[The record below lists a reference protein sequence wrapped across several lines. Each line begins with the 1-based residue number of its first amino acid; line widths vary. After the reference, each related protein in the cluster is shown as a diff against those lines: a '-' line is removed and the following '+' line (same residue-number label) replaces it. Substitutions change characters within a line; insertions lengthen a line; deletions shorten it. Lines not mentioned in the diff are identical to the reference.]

1 MSLVKTI
8 QDLCSSKNLT
18 LIGLERE
25 VGLGRGTIRNWDK
38 NSPSIDKLQKVA
50 EYFNV
55 SIDSLISGEMNLS
68 IDLSSQSKETQFE
81 IAKII
86 MTEPSIEEV
95 IKKLNSLP
103 PEKRE
108 VILNLIK
115 TM

>member
-1 MSLVKTI
+1 MALVLNIQSLCGKHGI
-8 QDLCSSKNLT
+8 SIPL
-18 LIGLERE
+18 LEKE
-25 VGLGRGTIRNWDK
+25 LGFGKGSVYKWDK

-55 SIDSLISGEMNLS
+55 SIDSLISEEMNLS
-68 IDLSSQSKETQFE
+68 IDLSTQPKETQLE

-86 MTEPSIEEV
+86 MTEPTIEEV

>member
-1 MSLVKTI
+1 VLNIQSLCGKHGISVP
-8 QDLCSSKNLT
+8 L
-18 LIGLERE
+18 LEKE
-25 VGLGRGTIRNWDK
+25 LGFGKGSVYKWDK

-55 SIDSLISGEMNLS
+55 SIDSLISGEINLS
-68 IDLSSQSKETQFE
+68 IDLSSQSKETQLE